1 MSAQATADLI
11 LGVTILMPLTVC
23 LVVVAVTWTLED
35 LAAWSE
41 ARAKRGRGGALQQF
55 WPVAYRRRS
64 RVGYRTAS
72 RGGDVAVQQL
82 RSVRRR
88 RPGDL
93 LILATLALS
102 VLVAAE
108 STARVRAGDIEA
120 AFLAFLAIHAMSDDT
135 MLLIDQLTKMGM
147 P

>member
-1 MSAQATADLI
+1 
-11 LGVTILMPLTVC
+11 
-23 LVVVAVTWTLED
+23 
-35 LAAWSE
+35 
-41 ARAKRGRGGALQQF
+41 
-55 WPVAYRRRS
+55 
-64 RVGYRTAS
+64 
-72 RGGDVAVQQL
+72 VAVQRL

-108 STARVRAGDIEA
+108 SSARVRAVDIKA
-120 AFLAFLAIHAMSDDT
+120 AFLAFLAINAMSDDT

>member
-1 MSAQATADLI
+1 
-11 LGVTILMPLTVC
+11 
-23 LVVVAVTWTLED
+23 
-35 LAAWSE
+35 
-41 ARAKRGRGGALQQF
+41 
-55 WPVAYRRRS
+55 
-64 RVGYRTAS
+64 
-72 RGGDVAVQQL
+72 VAVQQL

-108 STARVRAGDIEA
+108 STARVQAVDIKA
-120 AFLAFLAIHAMSDDT
+120 AFIALLAIHTMSDDT
-135 MLLIDQLTKMGM
+135 MVLIDQLTKMGL

>member
-1 MSAQATADLI
+1 M
-11 LGVTILMPLTVC
+11 TVQ
-23 LVVVAVTWTLED
+23 
-35 LAAWSE
+35 
-41 ARAKRGRGGALQQF
+41 R
-55 WPVAYRRRS
+55 
-64 RVGYRTAS
+64 
-72 RGGDVAVQQL
+72 L

-108 STARVRAGDIEA
+108 SSARVRAVDIKA
-120 AFLAFLAIHAMSDDT
+120 AFLAFLAINAMSDDT